1 MVKIRI
7 WLSDSL
13 SQRVG
18 ELSPY
23 LTGCLRSFMIQ
34 VFTSDGNARVSLAI
48 NFLPDS
54 SFSTGCGRAS
64 RIGI

>member
-1 MVKIRI
+1 MVKILI

-23 LTGCLRSFMIQ
+23 LTGCRRSFMIQ
-34 VFTSDGNARVSLAI
+34 VFTSDGNARVSTRHQ
-48 NFLPDS
+48 
-54 SFSTGCGRAS
+54 FSARL
-64 RIGI
+64 